1 MNNIHLCSLSTV
13 ESNITK
19 YNKKNKK
26 EQNSATG
33 HINTGVSDI
42 DVIIGLNHFM
52 VTSKLIVYRI
62 KSDFAVMY
70 AFTWQFEIKKEQQS
84 SIMSFLF
91 VWNDFIRK
99 QNIAKSRDPMS
110 DCDRGQT
117 STAYRRICIH
127 VLCTR

>member
-1 MNNIHLCSLSTV
+1 MNNIHLYSLSTV

-70 AFTWQFEIKKEQQS
+70 AFTWQFEIKKRTTV
-84 SIMSFLF
+84 IYNVF
-91 VWNDFIRK
+91 FICLERFHK
-99 QNIAKSRDPMS
+99 K
-110 DCDRGQT
+110 T
-117 STAYRRICIH
+117 K
-127 VLCTR
+127 

>member
-99 QNIAKSRDPMS
+99 RNIAKSR
-110 DCDRGQT
+110 
-117 STAYRRICIH
+117 
-127 VLCTR
+127 V